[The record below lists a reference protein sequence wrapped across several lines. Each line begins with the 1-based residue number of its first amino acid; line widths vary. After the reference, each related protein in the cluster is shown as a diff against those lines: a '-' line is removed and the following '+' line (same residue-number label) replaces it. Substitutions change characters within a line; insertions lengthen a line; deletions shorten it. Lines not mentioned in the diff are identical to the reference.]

1 MTIKVLIVDDSALVR
16 KLLTEM
22 LSKDRDIE
30 VIGTAADPYAAREK
44 IKALNPDVI
53 TLDVEMPRM
62 DGVTFL
68 ENLMRLRPMPVVMV
82 SSLTQQG
89 ADVTLR
95 ALELGAIDFVAKPK
109 IDVAGSLVNYAD
121 ELVAKVK
128 VAAGARVNARTTAPR
143 LPVKPVDPRRSADA
157 VLPVSTPQRVLRTT
171 DRIVAIG
178 ASTGGTE
185 AIREVLEALPP
196 DAPAIVIS
204 QHIPAAFSKPF
215 AERMNRCSQMA
226 VCEAQDGQYILPGH
240 AYIAPGDRHLL
251 VVRDG
256 ARYLC
261 RLSDGPHV
269 NRHRPSVDVMFRS
282 VAQNVGP
289 NAMGVILTGMG
300 DDGARGLKEM
310 LEAGAPTVAQD
321 EASSVVWGMP
331 GAAFKLGATQSVVPL
346 HRVSAEIIKLMTGA
360 TSQAHAANA

>member
-1 MTIKVLIVDDSALVR
+1 MPIKVLIVDDSALVR
-16 KLLTEM
+16 KLLGEM
-22 LSKDRDIE
+22 LSRDREIQ
-30 VIGTAADPYAAREK
+30 VVGAAADPYAAREK
-44 IKALNPDVI
+44 IKQLNPDVI

-62 DGVTFL
+62 DGITFL

-82 SSLTQQG
+82 SSLTQRG

-95 ALELGAIDFVAKPK
+95 ALELGAVDFVAKPK
-109 IDVAGSLVNYAD
+109 VDIAGSLADYAD

-128 VAAGARVNARTTAPR
+128 VAAIARISPRASAPR
-143 LPVKPVDPRRSADA
+143 AATLQVNPRRSADA
-157 VLPVSTPQRVLRTT
+157 VLPASSGGRVLRTT
-171 DRIVAIG
+171 ERIIAIG

-185 AIREVLEALPP
+185 AIREVLAALPP

-215 AERMNRCSQMA
+215 AERMNQCSAMA

-240 AYIAPGDRHLL
+240 VYIAPGDRHLL
-251 VVRDG
+251 VERDG
-256 ARYLC
+256 ARYRC
-261 RLSDGPHV
+261 RLNDGPHV

-289 NAMGVILTGMG
+289 NATGVILTGMG

-310 LEAGAPTVAQD
+310 AEAGAHTIAQD

-331 GAAFKLGATQSVVPL
+331 GTAVRMGAAHQVLPL
-346 HRVSAEIIKLMTGA
+346 HRVPDEILIRSGES
-360 TSQAHAANA
+360 SQTKAANG